1 MRGVGSPN
9 FAKRAELRTHN
20 RSQKGAGGVPATLKP
35 ELLKPREAAARSVD
49 HQSQTPITRLPPQHS
64 AEGMASVFPTSTTEC
79 YVTKHVR
86 NSEILENNCF
96 EYGGADV
103 AGPRCRFAA
112 NCILLKV
119 LYIGLEPYMRVFCV
133 TGKEPEWEVGR
144 VPRGK
149 VIGEVLASNV
159 PWITVGMKVKVT
171 APWRTYTWV
180 EITPRVLVE
189 ELDNT
194 VPPELYL
201 GLAGSGGRTARL
213 ALEKYAKPQAGQ
225 VALVTAAASCVG
237 LAACQLMRME
247 GVTVLG
253 SCGSEGDV
261 TPKARRQ
268 GVQLQDGKCRRGPR
282 AAGTNRPRFFV
293 RQHGGASEDRCNQD
307 YERRRRDPDVRAHRA
322 LRRVRRPGGR
332 RRGAREKIIYENCLH
347 DYGQF
352 FVGHFSGDFV
362 ACSEHII
369 RLYKR
374 GRLKNFDTIVDG
386 FHNLGEHS
394 PVFSA
399 GKTWDGPSSGST
411 TTRARF

>member
-1 MRGVGSPN
+1 
-9 FAKRAELRTHN
+9 
-20 RSQKGAGGVPATLKP
+20 
-35 ELLKPREAAARSVD
+35 
-49 HQSQTPITRLPPQHS
+49 
-64 AEGMASVFPTSTTEC
+64 MASFFPTSTTEC

-96 EYGGADV
+96 EYGDAHV

-133 TGKEPEWEVGR
+133 TGREPEWDVGR

-149 VIGEVLASNV
+149 VIGEVLMSNV

-171 APWRTYTWV
+171 APWRTYTWI

-213 ALEKYAKPQAGQ
+213 ALEKYAKPQAGR

-247 GVTVLG
+247 GVEVIG
-253 SCGSEGDV
+253 SCGSDRKV
-261 TPKARRQ
+261 TLLRKLGVKAFNYKTENADEALVRLAPN
-268 GVQLQDGKCRRGPR
+268 GLDFLFDNT
-282 AAGTNRPRFFV
+282 AG
-293 RQHGGASEDRCNQD
+293 
-307 YERRRRDPDVRAHRA
+307 
-322 LRRVRRPGGR
+322 RVRTAAIKIMRGGGVILTSGR
-332 RRGAREKIIYENCLH
+332 IARYDAFGGPAGGDEALEKKIIYENCLH

-374 GRLKNFDTIVDG
+374 GRLRNFDTIVDG
-386 FHNLGEHS
+386 FHNLGEAFAGIFRGANVGRTIVRLYDDAGAFFEPPAADALTY
-394 PVFSA
+394 PV
-399 GKTWDGPSSGST
+399 DGIC
-411 TTRARF
+411 